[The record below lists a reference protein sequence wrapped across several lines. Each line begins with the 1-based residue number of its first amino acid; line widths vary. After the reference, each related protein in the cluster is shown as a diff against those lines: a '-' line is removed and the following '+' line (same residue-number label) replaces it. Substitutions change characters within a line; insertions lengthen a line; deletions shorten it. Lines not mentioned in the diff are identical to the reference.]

1 MYCIQMNFILP
12 DKLSDLKTTAL
23 PGGFWCCG
31 DFVIKRNTKLD
42 STYI

>member
-1 MYCIQMNFILP
+1 MSFILP
-12 DKLSDLKTTAL
+12 DRHSGLKTTAL

-31 DFVIKRNTKLD
+31 DFVNKTNTKLD